1 VRVSS
6 EQKPKASFA
15 ARALIAA
22 WLGLLIVVAAAAGYV
37 LVSAPPDPGD
47 EREIAVAQPDNG
59 AGDGRATPSPAAPA
73 PKDPATASEPPA
85 APADS
90 SAPTAPVAHTA
101 DGVPAEIPD
110 EATEP
115 ALQATLPA
123 EGESGSPSGAA
134 PPPDDANA
142 AWRRNSQAFPET
154 DARPRIAVVLT
165 GLGLSTSAT
174 EAAIAQLPAGITLS
188 FTPYARR
195 LDEGM
200 AAARADGHEVML
212 DLPMEP
218 TSYPND
224 DPGPQALLIALS
236 ARQNLE
242 RLAWTLARGEGY
254 VGVAAVMGSRFAASA
269 EDLAPVLE
277 ALKVRGLM
285 YLDNRASDDSVAS
298 AEAARIALPL
308 AVNDRRL
315 DSAQASRE
323 AIDARLVQ
331 LETIAAAE
339 GVAVAVGAP
348 SALMIERLRDWS
360 EGLEERGFALAPIT
374 AVANRQTRYL
384 QAAERT
390 LGE

>member
-1 VRVSS
+1 MRVSP

-59 AGDGRATPSPAAPA
+59 AGDGQATPSPAAPA
-73 PKDPATASEPPA
+73 PNDPATASEPPA

-90 SAPTAPVAHTA
+90 SAPTAPVADTA

-115 ALQATLPA
+115 ALQAALPA

-218 TSYPND
+218 TSYPDD
-224 DPGPQALLIALS
+224 DPGPQALLTALS

-277 ALKVRGLM
+277 ALKARGLM

-298 AEAARIALPL
+298 AEAARMALPL

-339 GVAVAVGAP
+339 GVAVAVGTP

-360 EGLEERGFALAPIT
+360 DGLEERGFALAPIT

>member
-1 VRVSS
+1 MRVSS
-6 EQKPKASFA
+6 QQKPKASFA

-85 APADS
+85 APANS
-90 SAPTAPVAHTA
+90 SAPAAPVADTA
-101 DGVPAEIPD
+101 DGAPAEVPD
-110 EATEP
+110 EAAEP
-115 ALQATLPA
+115 TRQAALPA
-123 EGESGSPSGAA
+123 DGESDSPVGAG
-134 PPPDDANA
+134 PSPDDANA

-195 LDEGM
+195 LDKRM

-224 DPGPQALLIALS
+224 DPGPQALLTALS

>member
-1 VRVSS
+1 MRVSS

-90 SAPTAPVAHTA
+90 SAPAAPVADTA
-101 DGVPAEIPD
+101 DGAPAEVPD
-110 EATEP
+110 EAAEP
-115 ALQATLPA
+115 TRQAALPA
-123 EGESGSPSGAA
+123 DGESDSPVDAGPS
-134 PPPDDANA
+134 PDDATA

-218 TSYPND
+218 TSYPDD
-224 DPGPQALLIALS
+224 DPGPQALLTALS

-277 ALKVRGLM
+277 ALKARGLM